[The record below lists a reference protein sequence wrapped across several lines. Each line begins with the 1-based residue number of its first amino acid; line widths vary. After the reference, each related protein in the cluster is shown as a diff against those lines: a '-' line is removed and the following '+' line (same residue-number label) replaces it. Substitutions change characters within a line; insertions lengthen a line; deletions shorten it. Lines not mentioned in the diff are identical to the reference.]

1 MGNFPKG
8 AKVRSYRVE
17 EIAALTGKSVQS
29 IRAFCKRNNVERVG
43 RRYLISDE
51 TLSDIA
57 LYYNI
62 EPSEV
67 SEFRKRIELDRARF
81 EKEEESTQNQ
91 DLTDVLQQQ
100 IEFLKRELEQVR
112 EEKDRQIEDLIE
124 ERNRVTTLNENLTV
138 MNNKLLQIAA
148 EQKTRLLVDSQK
160 VHEAEIIIQ
169 EKEEKTKQS
178 WFRRHFG

>member
-1 MGNFPKG
+1 MC
-8 AKVRSYRVE
+8 SYKVE

-51 TLSDIA
+51 TLADIA

-62 EPSEV
+62 APSEV
-67 SEFRKRIELDRARF
+67 SQFRKRIELDRARF
-81 EKEEESTQNQ
+81 EKEEESPKNQ

-112 EEKDRQIEDLIE
+112 EEKDKQIEDLIN
-124 ERNRVTTLNENLTV
+124 ERQRVATLNENLTFA
-138 MNNKLLQIAA
+138 NNKLLQIAA
-148 EQKTRLLVDSQK
+148 EQKTRLLVESQK
-160 VHEAEIIIQ
+160 VREAELIIK
-169 EKEEKTKQS
+169 EKEEKSKQG
-178 WFRRHFG
+178 WFKRHFG